1 MPVPTDAMAAEA
13 QRGLDW
19 REEYGRGGTEVGVA
33 RARDIINK
41 RDLSDDTIG
50 RMVSYFARHEVD
62 KEGEGFSPGEDGY
75 PSAGRIAWALW
86 GGDPGKAWAERE
98 WAKIQEAKGMNLKHH
113 AAQLSVK
120 AMGSDG
126 EFSGY
131 ASVFGVRDS
140 YNESVE
146 PGAFMGSLA
155 RHADRGT
162 MPALLWQ
169 HDTREPIGVW
179 TRMEED
185 KKGLYVEGRL
195 LVDDDPL
202 ARRAYAHL
210 KAGSVSGLSI
220 GFVSV
225 REDYDNTDDIMRL
238 REVDLWETSIVTFPA
253 NTSARVE
260 SVRACDTIKNIRDFE
275 AVLRDELGFSV
286 RQAKRLA
293 SGGWSAFQ
301 DRDDHDDELV
311 SKLNQL
317 INVLR

>member
-1 MPVPTDAMAAEA
+1 MPVPTDAMATEA

-86 GGDPGKAWAERE
+86 GGDPGKAWADRE
-98 WAKIQEAKGMNLKHH
+98 WAKIQEGKAMTLRHH

-120 AMGSDG
+120 SMGEGG

-131 ASVFGVRDS
+131 ASVFGVKDS
-140 YNESVE
+140 YQDIVM
-146 PGAFMGSLA
+146 PGAFVKSLA
-155 RHADRGT
+155 QHAERGT
-162 MPALLWQ
+162 SPALLWQ
-169 HDTREPIGVW
+169 HNSQEPIGVW

-202 ARRAYAHL
+202 ARRAYAHI

-220 GFVSV
+220 GF
-225 REDYDNTDDIMRL
+225 RTIGEIYDQNLGAMKLTEI
-238 REVDLWETSIVTFPA
+238 ELWETSIVTFPA
-253 NTSARVE
+253 NVAARVE
-260 SVRACDTIKNIRDFE
+260 SVRACDTIKSIRDFE
-275 AVLRDELGFSV
+275 AALRDELGFSV

-301 DRDDHDDELV
+301 DRDDHDDELI

-317 INVLR
+317 IHVLR